1 MPTTE
6 IQVPERMRKL
16 PRDHRGFVVPY
27 FVAWLDQ
34 GGERVEPGTGRPDF
48 RVIDRV
54 AFKRCLNSRR
64 CWLCGEPMGVRLA
77 FVIGPM
83 CAVSRTT
90 SEPGCHLWCARY
102 ATQVCPF
109 LTKPRMRRNEKA
121 LPDGHVEPA
130 GLPLDRNPGCVAIW
144 TTRTYKLFRPDKGT
158 DGILFQIGEPE
169 HVEWWREG
177 RPATRAEVDE
187 AIESGMP
194 FLANEAK
201 REGGTALRDLEF
213 YAGRVMHYLPAA

>member
-1 MPTTE
+1 MPPTE
-6 IQVPERMRKL
+6 IPERMRKL

-27 FVAWLDQ
+27 FVAWLDE
-34 GGERVEPGTGRPDF
+34 GGERVEPGTGTPDF
-48 RVIDRV
+48 RVIDPV

-64 CWLCGEPMGVRLA
+64 CWLCGEPMGVRSA

-83 CAVSRTT
+83 CAVSRVT

-109 LTKPRMRRNEKA
+109 LSKPRMRRNEKA
-121 LPDGHVEPA
+121 LPDSRVEPA
-130 GLPLDRNPGCVAIW
+130 GQHLERNPGCMAIW

-177 RPATRAEVDE
+177 RPATRREVDE